1 MDPLERFD
9 FHLSPRAK
17 KWMIGAGAV
26 AAGGLVLGAAVA
38 GLAASALLRSR
49 RTFSLAGKTVFI
61 TGGSRG
67 LGLAMAEEF
76 ARRGAKIAICARD
89 SEELVRARQCI
100 ERETGTT
107 AATFVCD
114 VSDRSQVENTV
125 REVRDQL
132 GAIDVLVNNAG
143 IIAVG
148 PVENQ
153 TLADFEEAMKVN
165 FWSQVYAT
173 LSVLPEMR
181 LRPEG
186 RIVNITSIGG
196 KVSVPHLLPY
206 SCSKFAAVAFSE
218 GLRAE
223 LGNTGIKVVTVAP
236 GLMRT
241 GSHIN
246 ADFKGKHSQEFTW
259 FSLSGTNPIT
269 SISVSRAAKQIVDA
283 TVTGRAELIITW
295 QAELLARIHGIAP
308 GLTTEIL
315 GLVSRT
321 LPSAGD
327 SDEKRKGRDSE
338 NVVTKSP
345 LTALG
350 QMAAKRYNQTP
361 A

>member
-1 MDPLERFD
+1 MDLFDRFD
-9 FHLSPRAK
+9 LNLSPRAK
-17 KWMIGAGAV
+17 KLIVGAAAV
-26 AAGGLVLGAAVA
+26 TAGGLVLGAAVA
-38 GLAASALLRSR
+38 GVAASALIR
-49 RTFSLAGKTVFI
+49 RKREFSLKGRVVFI

-76 ARRGAKIAICARD
+76 ARRGAQIAICARD
-89 SEELVRARQCI
+89 QEELERARQTI
-100 ERETGTT
+100 EREAGGTVM
-107 AATFVCD
+107 TFVCD
-114 VSDRSQVENTV
+114 VSDREQVESTV
-125 REVRDQL
+125 QKVQNHF

-153 TLADFEEAMKVN
+153 SLADFEEAMKVN

-173 LSVLPEMR
+173 LAALPEMR
-181 LRPEG
+181 RRG
-186 RIVNITSIGG
+186 QARVVNITSIGG

-206 SCSKFAAVAFSE
+206 CCSKFAAVAFSE
-218 GLRAE
+218 GLRSE
-223 LGNTGIKVVTVAP
+223 LSKTDVKVVTVAP

-259 FSLSGTNPIT
+259 FSLSGTNPMT
-269 SISVSRAAKQIVDA
+269 SISVSRAAKQIVNA
-283 TVTGRAELIITW
+283 TMSGRAELIITW
-295 QAELLARIHGIAP
+295 QAELLARFHGLAP

-321 LPSAGD
+321 LPNAGA